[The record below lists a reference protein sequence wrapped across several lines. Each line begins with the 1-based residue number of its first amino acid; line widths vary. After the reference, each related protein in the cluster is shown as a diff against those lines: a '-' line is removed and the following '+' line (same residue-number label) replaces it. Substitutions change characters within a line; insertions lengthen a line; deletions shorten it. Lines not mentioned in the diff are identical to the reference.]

1 MFNNLFKKSV
11 QITFLLLS
19 VIALC
24 GWPSIEIPKMKDVKS
39 GLINATGVV
48 TSDQVDT
55 VIKAAEKI
63 DSASRGYS
71 QEQQYY
77 LGRGVSA
84 LILRRYPLFTANESL
99 SNHVNYVG
107 TALAANSSRP
117 ELFGGYHF
125 SILDSDEINALSA
138 PGGFV
143 FISKGFLNTI
153 PNEEALAA
161 VLAHEIGHIILG
173 HGVGAISNA
182 KVSEATMLLGKE
194 ALNTFG
200 PSEVSLLT
208 DNFGAS
214 IDQMFETLMTKGYS
228 RSQEY
233 EADAFA
239 VNLMAKT
246 GYSAKGLNQMLDEL
260 IKVGGQSKGGWKDTH
275 PSPSD
280 RKASL
285 KFPKQN
291 IAPDGEVLRTSRF
304 EKIKS

>member
-1 MFNNLFKKSV
+1 MKSNTV
-11 QITFLLLS
+11 RIFLLSLS
-19 VIALC
+19 LIALG
-24 GWPSIEIPKMKDVKS
+24 GWPSIELPKMKDVKS
-39 GLINATGVV
+39 GLINSTGVV

-63 DSASRGYS
+63 DSASRGFS

-84 LILRRYPLFTANESL
+84 LILRRYPLYTSNPSL
-99 SNHVNYVG
+99 INHINFVG
-107 TALAANSSRP
+107 TALASNSSRP
-117 ELFGGYHF
+117 ELYGGYHF

-143 FISKGFLNTI
+143 FISKGFLNII

-200 PSEVSLLT
+200 PSELTMLT

-239 VNLMAKT
+239 VNLMAKA
-246 GYSAKGLNQMLDEL
+246 GYSAQGLSVMLDQL
-260 IKVGGQSKGGWKDTH
+260 NKVGGQSKGGWKDTH
-275 PSPSD
+275 PSPSE

-285 KFPKQN
+285 KFPKQTL
-291 IAPDGEVLRTSRF
+291 AADGEALRAARF
-304 EKIKS
+304 EKVRS